1 MNIKPLFDNIL
12 IKAIEEE
19 EKTKSG
25 ILIPNSVEKEKPEEG
40 TVIAVGSG
48 LITKEGKTIPMNVK
62 VGDKVLFTKYGVT
75 EIRVENED
83 YLMAK
88 QPEILAVIG

>member
-12 IKAIEEE
+12 IKAIEED
-19 EKTKSG
+19 EKTESG
-25 ILIPNSVEKEKPEEG
+25 ILLPSSVQKEKPEQG

-48 LITKEGKTIPMNVK
+48 LITKEGKTIPMKIK
-62 VGDKVLFTKYGVT
+62 VGDIVLFTKYGVT
-75 EIRVENED
+75 EIQVDNVD

-88 QPEILAVIG
+88 QPEILAIIG

>member
-12 IKAIEEE
+12 LKTIEED

-25 ILIPNSVEKEKPEEG
+25 ILLPSSAQKEKPEQG
-40 TVIAVGSG
+40 TVVAVGSG
-48 LITKEGKTIPMNVK
+48 LITKEGKTIPMKIK
-62 VGDKVLFTKYGVT
+62 VGDIVLFTKYGVT
-75 EIRVENED
+75 EIQVDNVD

-88 QPEILAVIG
+88 QPDILAIIG

>member
-19 EKTKSG
+19 EITKSG
-25 ILIPNSVEKEKPEEG
+25 ILLPGSVQKEKPEQG

-48 LITKEGKTIPMNVK
+48 LITKEGKTVPMKIK
-62 VGDKVLFTKYGVT
+62 VGDKILFTKYGVT
-75 EIRVENED
+75 EIRVENVD
-83 YLMAK
+83 YLMAR